1 MLRKQ
6 NKFVIHSD
14 TNQLKNV
21 IQKDYFIFYDVFTF
35 DR

>member
-6 NKFVIHSD
+6 NKFVIYSD

-21 IQKDYFIFYDVFTF
+21 IQKDCFVFYDVFTF